1 MSPCEHEIKNGR
13 NWGLVQFLNYLQ
25 FCTHLCLNACYF
37 NNPFS
42 LYRNLKCQPFSCMM
56 KIWCGKLCF
65 HNLLSH
71 CIIRK
76 QKYLIIVLFIF
87 FVCTADICRVCRS
100 EGSLDK
106 PLYHPCV
113 CTGSI
118 KFIHQEWYEV
128 AISCLTL

>member
-87 FVCTADICRVCRS
+87 FC
-100 EGSLDK
+100 
-106 PLYHPCV
+106 LYSRYLPRLSV
-113 CTGSI
+113 RRIAGQTTLPPM
-118 KFIHQEWYEV
+118 
-128 AISCLTL
+128 CLHWQH